1 MGRHRT
7 IDREAVLEAAERV
20 VSRDGAAR
28 MTLDAVA
35 AEASISKASVL
46 YDYKTKDA
54 LIRAII
60 DRRVA
65 AENARITEFVAA
77 LGDVPDRLIRGRIAA
92 ADRPVSD
99 EDRSVAI
106 SLCAAA
112 AQNASLRSP
121 IQTAYAD
128 WIDRIESSSERPRGA
143 LLAFLAL
150 EGLMLLEWF
159 GLHSWPEEEREQ
171 LLAEIDW
178 LRSQSPVSRPNQGA
192 RSKRV
197 PLFEAGEPTA

>member
-65 AENARITEFVAA
+65 AENERVTEFVAA

-92 ADRPVSD
+92 AVRPVSD

-121 IQTAYAD
+121 VQTAYSD
-128 WIDRIESSSERPRGA
+128 WIDRIERSSERPRGA

-159 GLHSWPEEEREQ
+159 GLHSWPDEEREQ

-178 LRSQSPVSRPNQGA
+178 LRSQSPISGPNQGA

-197 PLFEAGEPTA
+197 PSFEAGEPTA

>member
-7 IDREAVLEAAERV
+7 IDRGAVLEAAERV

-35 AEASISKASVL
+35 AEANISKASVL

-65 AENARITEFVAA
+65 AENERVTEVVAA

-92 ADRPVSD
+92 AVRPVSD

-112 AQNASLRSP
+112 AQDAALRSP

-128 WIDRIESSSERPRGA
+128 WIDRIECSSERPRGA

-159 GLHSWPEEEREQ
+159 GLHSWPDEEREQ

-178 LRSQSPVSRPNQGA
+178 LRSQSPVSRPNQDA

-197 PLFEAGEPTA
+197 PPFETGEPTA